1 MGCAEAV
8 PLQFDQIDAI
18 RSKLSEQWPSA
29 SELEPDAGAAVS
41 VCVPAVAS
49 NIDFDLPRL
58 LQSIGKQTSL
68 PEEVVIVISDTQGKE
83 CSDIQRTPKAFCE
96 RVALNVLCVPDLQ
109 VTPISRNQ
117 AAAAATGTILSFIDS
132 DDFMFKERIEVI
144 KKLFAEHQPR
154 MLLHGLSAKQAEP
167 PSVLAAW
174 QDFQLYD
181 GEALFDAAKATEK
194 KQLWL
199 SVDGASEVM
208 HSMVSVDSGSF
219 LPFRPD

>member
-1 MGCAEAV
+1 MPTAACDDGRVMQDCTDARYSQEIIWGWGRWDRGGACAEAV

-83 CSDIQRTPKAFCE
+83 CSDIQRTLKAFCE
-96 RVALNVLCVPDLQ
+96 RVALNV
-109 VTPISRNQ
+109 
-117 AAAAATGTILSFIDS
+117 
-132 DDFMFKERIEVI
+132 
-144 KKLFAEHQPR
+144 
-154 MLLHGLSAKQAEP
+154 
-167 PSVLAAW
+167 
-174 QDFQLYD
+174 
-181 GEALFDAAKATEK
+181 
-194 KQLWL
+194 
-199 SVDGASEVM
+199 
-208 HSMVSVDSGSF
+208 
-219 LPFRPD
+219 